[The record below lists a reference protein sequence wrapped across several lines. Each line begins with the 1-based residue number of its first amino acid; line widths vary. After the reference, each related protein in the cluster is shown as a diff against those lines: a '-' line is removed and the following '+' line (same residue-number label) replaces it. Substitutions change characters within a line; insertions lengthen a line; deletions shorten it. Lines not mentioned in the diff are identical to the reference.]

1 MAPQPNFKGQIRR
14 YQDASHLELG
24 NKGCVQL
31 SCPQVLSRVF
41 TGIDIIV
48 LLVVIGF
55 VLYLAGPE
63 SSPALFQWD
72 PLAALVVIAVI
83 ILVVSS
89 L

>member
-1 MAPQPNFKGQIRR
+1 M
-14 YQDASHLELG
+14 
-24 NKGCVQL
+24 
-31 SCPQVLSRVF
+31 F

-55 VLYLAGPE
+55 VLYLAAPE
-63 SSPALFQWD
+63 SNPTLFQWD